1 MLNKKVDIVM
11 DESINAYRM
20 FPKQLKAERDED
32 LWADQHDLDLDEHFA
47 ISKSIHDAG
56 DSVKIP
62 ARPTKVPRPPNCFIL
77 YRQANHHLVKNA
89 NPGVSN
95 NEICEL
101 SLPVL
106 VLFLANDWV
115 SSYPWRALEQ

>member
-1 MLNKKVDIVM
+1 MLNRKVDIIV

-20 FPKQLKAERDED
+20 IPKEIIVEHDED
-32 LWADQHDLDLDEHFA
+32 LWPIEHGLEVDDHLL
-47 ISKSIHDAG
+47 ISTSIHTQPDC
-56 DSVKIP
+56 KIP

-101 SLPVL
+101 SPIVL
-106 VLFLANDWV
+106 SLFCF
-115 SSYPWRALEQ
+115 